1 MIKRQQ
7 PGNRSTLD
15 RFRRW
20 STACWILLGLL
31 PTAVAVLDAS
41 PARKYWTLG
50 LLALIALCHA
60 VLLTRPDGSVVAR
73 RAYLAVLAVV
83 LGATSYLLDGGAAL
97 YVVSLPQF
105 WLYTRTPREAV
116 ALSGA
121 AAVLTVF
128 GGTLGQGWSP
138 QFLTGNAVFTVVAYV
153 GGVGLGRW
161 VHRFVDQSNERQ
173 NQLTAELVDTQ
184 AELAAVYQRQGA
196 AEERERLAREIHD
209 TLAQGFASIVVLAE
223 AARGNAEDDPERC
236 VQQLVSIERTARENL
251 AEARVLV
258 GSAPQG
264 DVAAGSLAA
273 TLRRTLDRFAQDTG
287 LTVTA
292 ELPEVRLDQHT
303 RVALLRC
310 TQESLA
316 NVRKHS
322 GATTVGLVLC
332 EFPGAVELEI
342 TDDGH
347 GFVVED
353 ARGFGLDGMRRRLAE
368 LDGMLTVTSSLG
380 EGTRVLATLPIHSQ
394 DRP

>member
-1 MIKRQQ
+1 MIRRQQ

-394 DRP
+394 D